1 MSRLIMYLII
11 IHMLL
16 VLFDFRLGWLSEYLF
31 ASSYI
36 PLDES

>member
-16 VLFDFRLGWLSEYLF
+16 VLFDFLGWLSEYVF